1 MDVISAGA
9 LARLVVSVLVI
20 VALLL
25 GVKRWADRS
34 GSRPRGG
41 VRVVSRV
48 PVARGAAIALVE
60 VGRRHYLVGAGEHG
74 VTLIDR
80 LDDDDVEAL
89 GLADGADDTD
99 PASTSGTAAAGGPAW
114 SGPGG
119 VEPPARGEL
128 AYVDIA
134 TGGSVGPGIG
144 PLERLRR
151 MTLRAPGRV
160 RSGGPGA

>member
-9 LARLVVSVLVI
+9 LARLIVSVLII

-80 LDDDDVEAL
+80 LDDDDLEAL
-89 GLADGADDTD
+89 GLDGSEDTD
-99 PASTSGTAAAGGPAW
+99 PASTPGTSVAGGPAW
-114 SGPGG
+114 NGPGG
-119 VEPPARGEL
+119 VEPPAPGEL
-128 AYVDIA
+128 AYVDIS

>member
-9 LARLVVSVLVI
+9 LARLIVSVIVI
-20 VALLL
+20 VVLLL

-34 GSRPRGG
+34 GGRQRSGL
-41 VRVVSRV
+41 RVVARV
-48 PVARGAAIALVE
+48 PVARGASVALVE
-60 VGRRHYLVGAGEHG
+60 VGRRHYVVGAGEHG

-89 GLADGADDTD
+89 GLDDDQRDVDLGAATD
-99 PASTSGTAAAGGPAW
+99 RSGAGGAAW

-119 VEPPARGEL
+119 VQPPARGEL
-128 AYVDIA
+128 AYVDNS

-160 RSGGPGA
+160 RSGGPGV

>member
-9 LARLVVSVLVI
+9 LARLIVSVVVI

-34 GSRPRGG
+34 GGRHRGG
-41 VRVVSRV
+41 LRVVARV

-60 VGRRHYLVGAGEHG
+60 VGRRHYVVGAGEQG

-80 LDDDDVEAL
+80 LDDDDVEAI
-89 GLADGADDTD
+89 GLDAG
-99 PASTSGTAAAGGPAW
+99 TSDVDLEATSDRSDAGGAAW

-119 VEPPARGEL
+119 VRPPARGEL
-128 AYVDIA
+128 AYVDISN
-134 TGGSVGPGIG
+134 GGSVGPGIG

-160 RSGGPGA
+160 RSGGPGV

>member
-9 LARLVVSVLVI
+9 LARLIVSVVVI
-20 VALLL
+20 VVALL

-34 GSRPRGG
+34 GSRQRGG
-41 VRVVSRV
+41 VRVLSRV
-48 PVARGAAIALVE
+48 PVARGAAVALVE
-60 VGRRHYLVGAGEHG
+60 VGRRHYLLGAGEQG

-80 LDDDDVEAL
+80 LDGDDLEAL
-89 GLADGADDTD
+89 GLDEPDD
-99 PASTSGTAAAGGPAW
+99 AESAATEQRRAW
-114 SGPGG
+114 DGPGG
-119 VEPPARGEL
+119 VEPPAPGSL
-128 AYVDIA
+128 AYVDIS

>member
-9 LARLVVSVLVI
+9 LARLIVSVVI
-20 VALLL
+20 IVVMLL

-34 GSRPRGG
+34 GTRPRGG

-48 PVARGAAIALVE
+48 PVSRGAAIALVE

-80 LDDDDVEAL
+80 LDDDDLQEL
-89 GLADGADDTD
+89 GLEDESDGTD
-99 PASTSGTAAAGGPAW
+99 PASTPGTSSAGGPAW

-119 VEPPARGEL
+119 VQPPARGEL
-128 AYVDIA
+128 AYVDISN
-134 TGGSVGPGIG
+134 GGSVGPGIG

-160 RSGGPGA
+160 RSGGPGV